1 MKNKKIF
8 ENWNEFVDE
17 AHCSADEDKELYEE
31 EQFSSNLETVERL
44 LTQIKDK
51 LDGLEDI
58 DTSIDYLVAAIT
70 GDSPEAAQAQTNMFG
85 RFATPKGGQNVSENY
100 TEDKKDIETIIG
112 NYELSDVKEVLKCMQ
127 RLISL
132 NPKNPEGLKV
142 LYQEVAARKQEEEQ
156 MGDTV
161 MVDAYNDIL
170 TKIPAYLASKEEW
183 VNKRGNMTQTE
194 KWLSS
199 EIGPESKEEK

>member
-85 RFATPKGGQNVSENY
+85 RFATPKGGQNVSE
-100 TEDKKDIETIIG
+100 
-112 NYELSDVKEVLKCMQ
+112 S
-127 RLISL
+127 
-132 NPKNPEGLKV
+132 
-142 LYQEVAARKQEEEQ
+142 EEELQ
-156 MGDTV
+156 AV
-161 MVDAYNDIL
+161 LDAYNMQQR
-170 TKIPAYLASKEEW
+170 K
-183 VNKRGNMTQTE
+183 
-194 KWLSS
+194 
-199 EIGPESKEEK
+199 